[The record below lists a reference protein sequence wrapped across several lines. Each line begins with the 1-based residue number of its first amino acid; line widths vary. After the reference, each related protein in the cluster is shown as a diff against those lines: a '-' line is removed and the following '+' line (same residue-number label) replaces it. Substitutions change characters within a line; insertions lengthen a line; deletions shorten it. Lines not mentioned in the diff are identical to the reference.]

1 MNIEDNNPADTGTVN
16 DDALTLDDA
25 INAFDGLD
33 DDPQEDTADQTTS
46 QGEDDEQEQ
55 ADQEADTEED
65 LEGDGGEEIEEDDQA
80 EDTTEGT
87 YAGDDMQ
94 VKLPDGTVATVE
106 ELKNGHLMQSDY
118 TRKVQ
123 ALAQDRQATQ
133 NARTEA
139 TQWGGY
145 FQQQAT
151 RLEQAL
157 DNVKAL
163 MPDPSLQ
170 LQDPI
175 AYMEGMQRFGEQ
187 LQETLGKSRN
197 IRQRSQQHQAQLVQ
211 TQRQEAFGRELEA
224 LTTQNPTLLDREK
237 QKAYI
242 DEVEGFLK
250 SEGYGN
256 EEILGFIDHRAWQI
270 VHDAMQYR
278 KAKEKQSQA
287 KRKVK
292 TVPKVGSNQRAK
304 TSGERRRGRNA
315 QAKNR
320 LKSSGNVRDAAAVF
334 MDIEDEE

>member
-1 MNIEDNNPADTGTVN
+1 MGIQDNNPAEAGTVN
-16 DDALTLDDA
+16 EEAMSIDDAMST
-25 INAFDGLD
+25 FDGFD
-33 DDPQEDTADQTTS
+33 DDPEEDTADQTTKE
-46 QGEDDEQEQ
+46 GHDYDEGQ
-55 ADQEADTEED
+55 ADPEEDTEETED
-65 LEGDGGEEIEEDDQA
+65 GEGGEEVEEDDQA

-87 YAGDDMQ
+87 FAGDDVQ
-94 VKLPDGTVATVE
+94 VKLPDGTVATVA

-170 LQDPI
+170 SQDPM

-187 LQETLGKSRN
+187 LQETLSKSRN
-197 IRQRSQQHQAQLVQ
+197 IRQRSQQHQAQQVQ

-224 LTTQNPTLLDREK
+224 LTTKNPTLLDREK

-278 KAKEKQSQA
+278 ADKEKQSQA

-292 TVPKVGSNQRAK
+292 TVPKVGSNKRAK
-304 TSGERRRGRNA
+304 TAGERKRGRNA
-315 QAKNR
+315 NAMQR
-320 LKSSGNVRDAAAVF
+320 LQKTGS
-334 MDIEDEE
+334 IEDALQVDFD

>member
-1 MNIEDNNPADTGTVN
+1 MDIEDNNPADTGTVN
-16 DDALTLDDA
+16 DEALTLDDA
-25 INAFDGLD
+25 TNAFDGLD
-33 DDPQEDTADQTTS
+33 DDPEEDTADQTTD

-80 EDTTEGT
+80 EDTTEGS

-163 MPDPSLQ
+163 IPDPSLQ
-170 LQDPI
+170 SQDPL
-175 AYMEGMQRFGEQ
+175 AYMQGMQRFTEQ

-197 IRQRSQQHQAQLVQ
+197 IRQRSQQHQAQQMQ

-224 LTTQNPTLLDREK
+224 LTTQNSTLLDREK

-278 KAKEKQSQA
+278 ADKEKQSQA

-292 TVPKVGSNQRAK
+292 DVPKVGSNKRAK

-315 QAKNR
+315 QAKSR